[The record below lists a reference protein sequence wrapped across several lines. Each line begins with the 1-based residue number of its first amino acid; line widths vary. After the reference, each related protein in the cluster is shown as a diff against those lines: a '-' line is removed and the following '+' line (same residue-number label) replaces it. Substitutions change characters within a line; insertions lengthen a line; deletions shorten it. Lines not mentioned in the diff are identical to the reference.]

1 MPLLTHTLANGH
13 TIQLHLSRR
22 AKKNIILRAHSGH
35 SLRLSIPP
43 QLSLSKLRR
52 WLQYNETALQQML
65 RRSPAPA
72 AAPGHLWLYGQP
84 HQLQSHAQAVIQIQP
99 GRILLPAAEWPQQ
112 QALLRQHL
120 QPLAEAYLLPRLAT
134 HAQRLQLIPEHT
146 ALSRAKTF
154 WGVCRH
160 TTGIRLNWRLISAP
174 EYVADYV
181 CLHELAHLRHPDHS
195 SAFWALTRSLTPHV
209 DQAKQWLKAHGG
221 ELFLLG

>member
-1 MPLLTHTLANGH
+1 MPLLTHTLANGQ

-22 AKKNIILRAHSGH
+22 AKKNIILRAYSEH

-43 QLSLSKLRR
+43 QLSLPELRR
-52 WLQYNETALQQML
+52 WLQHNETALQQML

-72 AAPGHLWLYGQP
+72 TAPSHLWLYGQP
-84 HQLQSHAQAVIQIQP
+84 HQLQSHAQAAIQIQP
-99 GRILLPAAEWPQQ
+99 GLILLPAAEWTQQ

-146 ALSRAKTF
+146 SLSRAKTF
-154 WGVCRH
+154 WGVCRCRN
-160 TTGIRLNWRLISAP
+160 IRLNWRLIGAP

-181 CLHELAHLRHPDHS
+181 CVHELAHLRHPNHS
-195 SAFWALTRSLTPHV
+195 PNFWAEVEQHTPHRP
-209 DQAKQWLKAHGG
+209 AATAWLKQHGRD
-221 ELFLLG
+221 LFLLG

>member
-22 AKKNIILRAHSGH
+22 AKKNIILRAYSEY

-43 QLSLSKLRR
+43 QLSLPELRR
-52 WLQYNETALQQML
+52 WLQHNEAALQQML

-72 AAPGHLWLYGQP
+72 TAPSHLWLYGQP

-120 QPLAEAYLLPRLAT
+120 QPLAEAYLLPRLAA

-146 ALSRAKTF
+146 SLSRAKTF
-154 WGVCRH
+154 WGVCRRRN
-160 TTGIRLNWRLISAP
+160 IRLNWRLVGAP

-181 CLHELAHLRHPDHS
+181 CVHELCHLRHPNHS
-195 SAFWALTRSLTPHV
+195 PTFWAEVEQHTPHRPAATV
-209 DQAKQWLKAHGG
+209 WLKQHGRD
-221 ELFLLG
+221 LFLLG